1 MKQTD
6 KTFNNKPIAYTVEKD
21 GYTIYLDSKP
31 WIEQKE
37 PYGKPMSS
45 DKSYEEN
52 CLLHIDSLVQA
63 EKSADT
69 LEERIARLEEKVGEL
84 TYIEKALGEGVIEII
99 KKEEMA
105 SGDYTNPIKYVEG
118 MSVEK
123 DKWYYL
129 DDKDLPR
136 EAVKSGTPK
145 NFDDEEYLV

>member
-21 GYTIYLDSKP
+21 GYTIYLDGKP

-63 EKSADT
+63 EKSAD
-69 LEERIARLEEKVGEL
+69 ALEEKLEEANNQITDLQMAIVDLYEM
-84 TYIEKALGEGVIEII
+84 ILG
-99 KKEEMA
+99 
-105 SGDYTNPIKYVEG
+105 
-118 MSVEK
+118 
-123 DKWYYL
+123 
-129 DDKDLPR
+129 
-136 EAVKSGTPK
+136 
-145 NFDDEEYLV
+145 